1 MSNQTVIGVFDTKS
15 QANSAKQALVKEG
28 FSSSDIDV
36 SSYGSHGRRHDNYHD
51 DDDNAIER
59 FFENLFGDDD
69 DDYERRRTVGREVAS
84 RGNVVTVHTK
94 SMDEAKRAA
103 ALLDRYGAIDMDDRY
118 DQYQNDN
125 FDADRN
131 RNMLNER
138 FDGDIDADYDT
149 DGNQTLEV
157 VKEDVTIGK
166 REVQTGGVTV
176 RSHIIERPVEE
187 TIRLRTEHVT
197 VTRTPVDRPADSAD
211 FRDRTISVKESA
223 EEAVV
228 SKQARVVE
236 EINIKKDVDTRTE
249 TVRETARETEVDVVE
264 DKGNNLR
271 NADGT
276 TRTGNTMG
284 KTGTTR
290 DNDRDLV

>member
-118 DQYQNDN
+118 DQYQSDN

-131 RNMLNER
+131 RNLLNDR
-138 FDGDIDADYDT
+138 FDGDIDAND
-149 DGNQTLEV
+149 TLEV
-157 VKEDVTIGK
+157 VKEDVVIGK

-187 TIRLRTEHVT
+187 TIRLRTEHVS

-211 FRDRTISVKESA
+211 FRDRTISVKETA

-236 EINIKKDVDTRTE
+236 EIKVKKDVDTRTE
-249 TVRETARETEVDVVE
+249 TIRETARETEVDIVE
-264 DKGNNLR
+264 DAGNTVR